1 MSIPSVHGGFAQWAK
16 GMNRGAI
23 GAKTHIPRLDST
35 GALLYYSRFAI
46 GTGDIAGHTMTRD
59 PGCQKR
65 NEAKPARV
73 IGQNAAIDGM
83 R

>member
-16 GMNRGAI
+16 VLNRGAI

-35 GALLYYSRFAI
+35 GALLHYSRFFTLQ
-46 GTGDIAGHTMTRD
+46 GTSRGHTMTRD

-65 NEAKPARV
+65 NARV
-73 IGQNAAIDGM
+73 IGQNAAM
-83 R
+83 ERTR

>member
-46 GTGDIAGHTMTRD
+46 GTGDIAGAHNDTR
-59 PGCQKR
+59 PGLPETKR
-65 NEAKPARV
+65 SQTGAGHRPKRS
-73 IGQNAAIDGM
+73 D
-83 R
+83 